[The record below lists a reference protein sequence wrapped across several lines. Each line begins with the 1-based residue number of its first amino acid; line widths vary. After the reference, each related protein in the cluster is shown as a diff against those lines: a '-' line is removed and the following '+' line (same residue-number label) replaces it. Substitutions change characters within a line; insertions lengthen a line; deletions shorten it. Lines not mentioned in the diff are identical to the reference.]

1 MTDKEY
7 INYVD
12 FERDCYKLSC
22 ALNDSSFGRVK
33 RLVAVTR
40 GGMVPTC
47 LISQWLNI
55 REIHSIAL
63 ETYVE
68 QGVSSDVRVSVL
80 PTVPDESGTVFID
93 DLYDSGKTHAF
104 IRAHFP
110 KSRIGVVYS
119 KQNVELDFPAVK
131 KEAGAWIVFPWE
143 K

>member
-1 MTDKEY
+1 MIDKEY
-7 INYVD
+7 ISYED

-22 ALNDSSFGRVK
+22 ALKNSSMRVK

-47 LISQWLNI
+47 LISQWLDV

-63 ETYVE
+63 ETYKKE
-68 QGVSSDVRVSVL
+68 GVLSDVVAHGLPAVL
-80 PTVPDESGTVFID
+80 DAPDTVFID
-93 DLYDSGKTHAF
+93 DLYDTGKTHDF
-104 IRAHFP
+104 IRTHFP
-110 KSRIGVVYS
+110 HSRIGVVYT
-119 KQNVELDFPAVK
+119 KQKKELDFPAVK